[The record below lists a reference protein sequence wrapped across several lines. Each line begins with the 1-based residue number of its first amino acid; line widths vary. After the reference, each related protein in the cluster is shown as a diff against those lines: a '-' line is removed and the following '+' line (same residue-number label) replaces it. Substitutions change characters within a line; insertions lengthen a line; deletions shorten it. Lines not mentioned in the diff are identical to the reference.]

1 MAKQHNK
8 KRNIGIIYELLLR
21 SISESLVIGDM
32 DRAQTALNIID
43 QRFREGTEL
52 YREFRLFNAL
62 ANSTVS
68 DTSIAAAILSEAKS
82 AARRG
87 DSAALTREKSRLIK
101 EINHNLEDESF
112 YYRKI
117 PCYRDYAT
125 IQNLLN
131 EWRKSDNSNLSK
143 MIEYESKVVQRLL
156 EEKAE
161 EDVSSHVNPSVD
173 SLVSKIMTEKFNS
186 KYGEK
191 LLPEQK
197 DIIKS
202 YVFSIAKNKEDD
214 MRTFLSDIC
223 EDTNV
228 SLDRL
233 LEETDNETLLEKIDI
248 VKEKVSRLDPS
259 AVNDKNISK
268 FLLVSRLKHE
278 IMESQ

>member
-21 SISESLVIGDM
+21 SISESLVVGDM
-32 DRAQTALNIID
+32 DRAQRALDIID
-43 QRFREGTEL
+43 KRFREGTAL

-82 AARRG
+82 AARRSSLS
-87 DSAALTREKSRLIK
+87 DLQREKSLLIR
-101 EINHNLEDESF
+101 EINHTLEDNTF

-117 PCYRDYAT
+117 PCYKDYAS

-131 EWRKSDNSNLSK
+131 EWRKSDNSNLSR

-156 EEKAE
+156 EKKES
-161 EDVSSHVNPSVD
+161 EDFSNHINPSVD

-202 YVFSIAKNKEDD
+202 YVFSIAKNEEDK
-214 MRTFLSDIC
+214 MKLFLKNIC
-223 EDTNV
+223 EETRS
-228 SLDRL
+228 SL
-233 LEETDNETLLEKIDI
+233 ETLSNETENETLLEKIGI
-248 VKEKVSRLDPS
+248 VKERVGQLDPTTVS
-259 AVNDKNISK
+259 DKNISK
-268 FLLVSRLKHE
+268 FLLISRLRHE
-278 IMESQ
+278 IMESK